1 MVWRA
6 IQRGNASDGP
16 PNSVTQSDIDA
27 PHVEAITSQ
36 RYERWIIDD
45 KPNDGWSLNTPA
57 PLLEIQSFEEDLDE
71 LSSNNNMNNNN
82 NAGGRD
88 ESGINSVAHSRT
100 GSVLSSL
107 NNNSNNGGE
116 REYARSEIFESQS
129 KHSRRDQRYRKR
141 YEYSHEQH

>member
-57 PLLEIQSFEEDLDE
+57 PLLEKQSFEEDLDE
-71 LSSNNNMNNNN
+71 LSSNNNINNN

-88 ESGINSVAHSRT
+88 ESGVNSVAHSRT

-116 REYARSEIFESQS
+116 REYARVNFESQS
-129 KHSRRDQRYRKR
+129 KHSRREQRYRKR

>member
-1 MVWRA
+1 MNKSFLKSQEEEEFLFVTLSSFHQRREEEEEMVWRA

-57 PLLEIQSFEEDLDE
+57 PLLGDTI
-71 LSSNNNMNNNN
+71 
-82 NAGGRD
+82 
-88 ESGINSVAHSRT
+88 V
-100 GSVLSSL
+100 
-107 NNNSNNGGE
+107 
-116 REYARSEIFESQS
+116 
-129 KHSRRDQRYRKR
+129 
-141 YEYSHEQH
+141 

>member
-1 MVWRA
+1 MNKKFKRRRISLRHTHFSSFHQRRGEEEEMVWRA

-57 PLLEIQSFEEDLDE
+57 PLLEIQSVEEDLDE
-71 LSSNNNMNNNN
+71 LSANNNMNNKKK
-82 NAGGRD
+82 AGGRD
-88 ESGINSVAHSRT
+88 ERGSTSVEQLRT
-100 GSVLSSL
+100 GAV
-107 NNNSNNGGE
+107 
-116 REYARSEIFESQS
+116 
-129 KHSRRDQRYRKR
+129 
-141 YEYSHEQH
+141 

>member
-57 PLLEIQSFEEDLDE
+57 PLLEIQSFEEDLDQ
-71 LSSNNNMNNNN
+71 LSSSGGNNNDNDNNNN
-82 NAGGRD
+82 N
-88 ESGINSVAHSRT
+88 
-100 GSVLSSL
+100 
-107 NNNSNNGGE
+107 NGGHDE
-116 REYARSEIFESQS
+116 TSSS
-129 KHSRRDQRYRKR
+129 V
-141 YEYSHEQH
+141 